1 MNRIF
6 KTLLPAAALILS
18 LTAFALADTIR
29 LKNGSVIR
37 GQVIGFKDQQ
47 FTILVGNGTRGR
59 QSRITL
65 YMEDIESIEF
75 DSAGTTASNAGM
87 GTEDNNAVKPS
98 APTTQS
104 NSTTSTQPDSQR
116 PSVPD
121 SGGNSTT
128 PVSTPAPRST
138 SPTFFQ
144 IKVRVRGDNVNNG
157 WTNSGLVVR
166 RGQHLRISASG
177 RVSLGQG
184 RISTPTGVPT
194 LPDKDKLMR
203 TEPTGA
209 MIAVIGDDN
218 DDFVFIGARREFVA
232 QRDGVLFLG
241 VNEGNLGN
249 NSGAYDATVEAE
261 AVR

>member
-1 MNRIF
+1 MNRIS

-18 LTAFALADTIR
+18 LAALTLADTIR
-29 LKNGSVIR
+29 LKNGSVIH
-37 GQVIGFKDQQ
+37 GQVVGFKDQQ

-59 QSRITL
+59 RSRITL

-75 DSAGTTASNAGM
+75 DSAGSIAGT
-87 GTEDNNAVKPS
+87 GTEDNNPVQPTS
-98 APTTQS
+98 PTTQP
-104 NSTTSTQPDSQR
+104 NNTTSTQPESQR
-116 PSVPD
+116 PSIPD
-121 SGGNSTT
+121 AGGS
-128 PVSTPAPRST
+128 STPPVTSTAPRST

-144 IKVRVRGDNVNNG
+144 IRVRVRGDNVNNG

-241 VNEGNLGN
+241 LNEGNLSN

-261 AVR
+261 AIR